1 MREAVEAQLD
11 PARSPEEQL
20 RLLEKVAGKI
30 AYWQHSRKRS
40 AKSHRKRR
48 LRELDRCGIRL
59 SALRKCFGRKV
70 AL

>member
-11 PARSPEEQL
+11 PARSPEEQA

-30 AYWQHSRKRS
+30 AYWQHSRERS
-40 AKSHRKRR
+40 ARSHRKRR
-48 LRELDRCGIRL
+48 LRELHESGIRL